1 MGLDGNLDGNMY
13 WKSALVWRLE
23 ESRGILTGLD
33 RNLDGN
39 LDRSLER
46 NLHRNLDGN
55 PDKKLVQNLDENL
68 QLFFFLSTTKLDQPS
83 IQSWGSR
90 VVGPPSIH
98 QKAKLAKRNRVHLA
112 IQYFLPQQA

>member
-1 MGLDGNLDGNMY
+1 MGIWTGIWMGIRTGMDRNLDGNMY
-13 WKSALVWRLE
+13 
-23 ESRGILTGLD
+23 
-33 RNLDGN
+33 
-39 LDRSLER
+39 RSLD
-46 NLHRNLDGN
+46 RNLDGN

-68 QLFFFLSTTKLDQPS
+68 PLFFFLSTTKLDQPS